1 MINHFLLFAGL
12 FFSIQVA
19 AQTSNGLG
27 QKIVQIDLPI
37 NTVVNQNALITTVNN
52 HLLEPNQMG
61 KLGILTNQAK
71 LYLNFT
77 NKNNKVVF
85 EVSNSSKLL
94 TTGLQTKVSFSKKI
108 VTWDLNSI
116 NEKQYKLYIAT
127 ANDSTQN
134 YIFYSGYIYF
144 PSLNK
149 WKLIASFRINK
160 YTEGLKFA
168 SAFKS
173 NNINANME
181 SLFTDTWSQGDNGAW
196 LKIQN
201 TSIQKPFLPPFS
213 DIDSLARAYN
223 DSIVIK
229 KLIESNKTDAIN
241 YKNGLYYT
249 MMKTGTK
256 PELVKLTDTV
266 SIFYKGYLMGTNII
280 FDQTAKETRTF
291 PLARLIK
298 GWQVGLEGARI
309 GDKVKLLIP
318 SGLAYSIRTR
328 SAIIVPNSV
337 LVFEIEMVNA
347 KPSQFLIMHFC
358 ILHTYKQMILEMFPV
373 TG

>member
-1 MINHFLLFAGL
+1 
-12 FFSIQVA
+12 
-19 AQTSNGLG
+19 
-27 QKIVQIDLPI
+27 
-37 NTVVNQNALITTVNN
+37 
-52 HLLEPNQMG
+52 MG

-85 EVSNSSKLL
+85 EVPNSSQLL

-116 NEKQYKLYIAT
+116 NEKQYKLYIVT
-127 ANDSTQN
+127 ANDSAQN
-134 YIFYSGYIYF
+134 FIFYSGYIYF

-160 YTEGLKFA
+160 YTEGIKSA

-173 NNINANME
+173 SNINANME

-229 KLIESNKTDAIN
+229 KLIESNKTDAIH

-256 PELVKLTDTV
+256 SELVKLTDTV

-328 SAIIVPNSV
+328 SAIIVPNSI

-347 KPSQFLIMHFC
+347 KPSQ
-358 ILHTYKQMILEMFPV
+358 
-373 TG
+373 

>member
-1 MINHFLLFAGL
+1 VIKHFLLYAGL
-12 FFSIQVA
+12 FFSEKVI
-19 AQTSNGLG
+19 AQAGISIG

-37 NTVVNQNALITTVNN
+37 NTVVNQNSLITSVNN
-52 HLLEPNQMG
+52 ILLEPNQKG

-77 NKNNKVVF
+77 NKKNKVIF
-85 EVSNSSKLL
+85 EVPNSNKLI
-94 TTGLQTKVSFSKKI
+94 TTGLQTKVSNSNKI

-116 NEKQYKLYIAT
+116 NEKQFKLYIAT
-127 ANDSTQN
+127 ANDSAQN
-134 YIFYSGYIYF
+134 FIIYSGYIYF
-144 PSLNK
+144 PKLNK

-160 YTEGLKFA
+160 YTEGLKA
-168 SAFKS
+168 ATAFKS
-173 NNINANME
+173 SKINARLE
-181 SLFTDTWSQGDNGAW
+181 TLFTDTWSQGDNGAW
-196 LKIQN
+196 LQIQN
-201 TSIQKPFLPPFS
+201 TSVQKPFLPPFS

-229 KLIESNKTDAIN
+229 KLIESNKTDATH

-249 MMKTGTK
+249 MMKTGVK

-266 SIFYKGYLMGTNII
+266 SIFYKGYLVGTNII
-280 FDQTAKETRTF
+280 FDQTANETRTF
-291 PLARLIK
+291 PLSRLIK
-298 GWQVGLEGARI
+298 GWQVGLEGTRI

-328 SAIIVPNSV
+328 AAIIVPNSI

-347 KPSQFLIMHFC
+347 KPS
-358 ILHTYKQMILEMFPV
+358 
-373 TG
+373 

>member
-1 MINHFLLFAGL
+1 MIKHILLYAGL
-12 FFSIQVA
+12 FFSFQVI
-19 AQTSNGLG
+19 AQTSFGLG
-27 QKIVQIDLPI
+27 QKLVQIDLPI
-37 NTVVNQNALITTVNN
+37 NTLVNQNALITTVNN
-52 HLLEPNQMG
+52 LSLEPNQKG
-61 KLGILTNQAK
+61 KLGVLTNQAK

-85 EVSNSSKLL
+85 EVPNSTKLL
-94 TTGLQTKVSFSKKI
+94 TAGLQTKVSNSNKI

-116 NEKQYKLYIAT
+116 NEKQFKLYIAT
-127 ANDSTQN
+127 ANDSAQN

-160 YTEGLKFA
+160 YTEGLKSA

-173 NNINANME
+173 NNINANLE
-181 SLFTDTWSQGDNGAW
+181 TLFTDTWSQGDNGAW

-201 TSIQKPFLPPFS
+201 TSNQKPFLPPFS
-213 DIDSLARAYN
+213 DIDSIARAYS

-229 KLIESNKTDAIN
+229 KLIKSNKTDAIN

-266 SIFYKGYLMGTNII
+266 SIFYKGYLMGTNVI
-280 FDQTAKETRTF
+280 FDQTANETRTF

-298 GWQVGLEGARI
+298 GWQVGLEGKRI

-328 SAIIVPNSV
+328 SAIIVPNSI

-347 KPSQFLIMHFC
+347 KPCQ
-358 ILHTYKQMILEMFPV
+358 
-373 TG
+373 

>member
-249 MMKTGTK
+249 MMKTGIK

-328 SAIIVPNSV
+328 SAIIVPNSI

-347 KPSQFLIMHFC
+347 KPSQ
-358 ILHTYKQMILEMFPV
+358 
-373 TG
+373 